1 MCERWAGAC
10 GTLAWSAHRCVHSQL
25 FRRRIWKGEWWSGA
39 CGMKASDMV
48 TSSIMTGLN
57 QRLRS
62 LEMQSI
68 WADHIL
74 QTLYLFKSFVT
85 FLSLNTVQWPPL
97 QLESEDYVERKV
109 LLFLCVNC
117 VLPFHVASLCRGVQL
132 TNPFYS
138 IWTTDVGTELA
149 VSFLDGLRVLFLP
162 IAARS
167 PGSFSKSC

>member
-1 MCERWAGAC
+1 
-10 GTLAWSAHRCVHSQL
+10 
-25 FRRRIWKGEWWSGA
+25 
-39 CGMKASDMV
+39 MKASDMV